1 LLKCKRPR
9 KRIKTYLEQID
20 CPKCGL
26 RGDHF
31 LILTEYNFL
40 YHIVL
45 HQKKKYSAQK
55 YANLK
60 KKGIPVNIRRSRASQ
75 NKIKTW
81 ECYLGKYP

>member
-1 LLKCKRPR
+1 MT

-31 LILTEYNFL
+31 IILNPDTNFL

-45 HQKKKYSAQK
+45 HNKKKYSAQK
-55 YANLK
+55 YAELK
-60 KKGIPVNIRRSRASQ
+60 KQGIPIDIRRNRASQ
-75 NKIKTW
+75 NKIKIW
-81 ECYLGKYP
+81 ECYLGKY